1 MNPSP
6 ENYRKG
12 RGAQQNTANKYLK
25 HRYEADEPN
34 ADPEELLPSPRT
46 QFFTE
51 TSKKILSK
59 FDSPDLPA
67 GQSINPY
74 QGCEH
79 GCIYCYAR
87 NSHEYW
93 GFSAGLDF
101 ESKIMVKPTAPKMLD
116 ELFNSPKWKPSP
128 IEISGNTDCY
138 QPAERKFRITRGLL
152 EIFVKYRNPLGM
164 ITKNALI
171 LRDLDLL
178 TQLAERNLVH
188 VYISLT
194 TLNEDLRQAM
204 EPRTVTANGRLNVIR
219 KLSEAG
225 VPVGVMTAPI
235 IPGLNDHEIPKL
247 IEAAAQ
253 AGARGAG
260 YTVVRLNGTIAELFE
275 DWIRQTFP
283 DRADKVLA
291 QIRDCHGGQLNDS
304 RWHLR
309 MMGEGPL
316 AEHIA
321 QLHAVSRKKFM
332 AGREMPKYDLTQFR
346 RVGMQFKLF

>member
-1 MNPSP
+1 MKTPS

-12 RGAQQNTANKYLK
+12 RGAQQNTANHFLKY
-25 HRYEADEPN
+25 RVESDEEG
-34 ADPEELLPSPRT
+34 ADPEELLPSPKT
-46 QFFTE
+46 QFLTE
-51 TSKKILSK
+51 TPKKILST
-59 FDSPDLPA
+59 FNSPDIPA

-101 ESKIMVKPTAPKMLD
+101 ESKIMVKHTAPQMLD
-116 ELFNSPKWKPSP
+116 DLLKSPKWKPSP
-128 IEISGNTDCY
+128 IELSGNTDCY
-138 QPAERKFRITRGLL
+138 QPAERKFKLTRGLL
-152 EIFVKYRNPLGM
+152 EVFAKYRNPVGI

-178 TQLAERNLVH
+178 QELAERNLVH

-194 TLNEDLRQAM
+194 TLNESLRQAM
-204 EPRTVTANGRLNVIR
+204 EPRTVTANGRLAVIR

-225 VPVGVMTAPI
+225 VPVGVMTAPL

-253 AGARGAG
+253 AGARSAG
-260 YTVVRLNGTIAELFE
+260 YTIVRLNGAIATLFE
-275 DWIRQTFP
+275 DWIRKAFP

-304 RWHLR
+304 RWVTR
-309 MMGEGPL
+309 MMGEGKL
-316 AEHIA
+316 AENIA
-321 QLHAVSRKKFM
+321 QLHALARRKYM
-332 AGREMPKYDLTQFR
+332 AGREMPNYDLTQFR
-346 RVGMQFKLF
+346 REGLQFKLF